1 MNYITGLA
9 LALFA
14 ASPAY
19 AEDWDFL
26 LTNSTGKP
34 IKTVELAPSGTTDWK
49 APAEEEGV
57 KREPVIKPGGRTTI
71 RFDRGA
77 SQCRY
82 DLRAT
87 FDDASTVVFTNANVC
102 DNSYLTL
109 KLTGGKPSITAN

>member
-1 MNYITGLA
+1 MHYLIGVVLA
-9 LALFA
+9 LSV
-14 ASPAY
+14 ASPAA

-34 IKTVELAPSGTTDWK
+34 IKTIELAPAGSSDWK
-49 APAEEEGV
+49 PTAEEEGI
-57 KREPVIKPGGRTTI
+57 KREPVIKPGARTTV
-71 RFDRGA
+71 RFDRPS

-87 FDDASTVVFTNANVC
+87 FEDASTMVFANANIC